1 MTMFFRGLLISLIFI
16 YYFYRVRNNIFKVT
30 ERKLNIM
37 GKKKKEKEYD
47 YSEFNYEGDM
57 KEMMRE
63 TAESIQQFV
72 DYMEE
77 YTIFE
82 GMTDEEWKE
91 NSKTLKKLIKKLKK
105 GDPSVFNVEVF
116 NELNDRRSY

>member
-1 MTMFFRGLLISLIFI
+1 MS
-16 YYFYRVRNNIFKVT
+16 
-30 ERKLNIM
+30 
-37 GKKKKEKEYD
+37 KKKKEKEYD